1 MKRRF
6 SDPSTPADR
15 ASPEPAPA
23 PGTAADPNPNPFPY
37 ADFVEAKNVLQRAL
51 RGKRFY
57 GLIAG
62 ASGMGKTSL
71 LRTIAVD
78 LDRHRHHLLYISSS
92 KASLVGVLRCL
103 AQTLHVSPRRSYL
116 ETAQILA
123 EAIRAQ
129 TAHLLLWIDEADQV
143 EAETLQEVR
152 MLAES
157 DLGTEPLVSVV
168 LSGLPPLVARL
179 DAPSLFPLKRRIAWR
194 CHLSGLRRE
203 ELDAFLEHRFGTE
216 DASRVPDSIR
226 ADLFERT
233 RATPALIDQIV
244 RQALERHPGKLDS
257 EDLRTL
263 LDLQGL

>member
-1 MKRRF
+1 MKR
-6 SDPSTPADR
+6 PSSHPS
-15 ASPEPAPA
+15 ASEPL
-23 PGTAADPNPNPFPY
+23 TAAEPNPSPFPY
-37 ADFVEAKNVLQRAL
+37 ADFVEAKNALQRAL

-57 GLIAG
+57 GLVAG
-62 ASGMGKTSL
+62 ASGTGKTSL
-71 LRTIAVD
+71 LREISVD

-116 ETAQILA
+116 ETVHILA

-143 EAETLQEVR
+143 ETDTLQEVR

-157 DLGTEPLVSVV
+157 DLGAEPLVSVV

-179 DAPSLFPLKRRIAWR
+179 DAPSLFPLKRRITLR
-194 CHLSGLRRE
+194 CHLAGLRRE
-203 ELDAFLEHRFGTE
+203 ELEPFLMHRFGTE
-216 DASRVPDSIR
+216 GAARVPDSVR
-226 ADLFERT
+226 TDLFERT

-244 RQALERHPGKLDS
+244 RMALDHHPGTLDS
-257 EDLRTL
+257 ENIRIL